1 MRPTDDDLERT
12 RTVERLAMRDAC
24 EIGGIH
30 ALRLMHDTTA
40 TAVEYGIYKSAKKV
54 FDATAPQHIMFVD
67 LGHASTSVSV
77 VDFVIGKLVVRSTTF
92 DRNLGGRDFDMAIA
106 KWISTEFQAKHK
118 DDPMSTPKTLRK
130 LLIAAEKAKKTLSPA
145 GVTEASLFIECLMND
160 IDFPIT
166 LSLEKYEELTKPLLD
181 RLAAPIGAALRESGM
196 APADLTSCE
205 IVGGTSRISA
215 VKRTIS
221 GVLGLDEV
229 RAAREIV
236 MTASLITTP
245 MGTATS
251 QRAGLRVMCPGDP
264 FGARARA
271 MCVMY
276 TRQGADGLAL
286 KLPQ

>member
-1 MRPTDDDLERT
+1 
-12 RTVERLAMRDAC
+12 MRDAC

-54 FDATAPQHIMFVD
+54 FDATAPQHVMFVD

-77 VDFVIGKLVVRSTTF
+77 VDFVIGKLVVKSTTF

-106 KWISTEFQAKHK
+106 KWIATEFQAKHK

-130 LLIAAEKAKKTLSPA
+130 LLVAAEKAKKTLSPA
-145 GVTEASLFIECLMND
+145 GVTDASLFIECLMND

-181 RLAAPIGAALRESGM
+181 RLAAPIGAALRESGL
-196 APADLTSCE
+196 APTDLTSCE

-229 RAAREIV
+229 RTARLWGRESVMPASRIAAPMRE
-236 MTASLITTP
+236 MA
-245 MGTATS
+245 TATP
-251 QRAGLRVMCPGDP
+251 QRSGSRGTCPGVGSLRSTGPRHGRDVRDVHASRCRWP
-264 FGARARA
+264 
-271 MCVMY
+271 C
-276 TRQGADGLAL
+276 AL
-286 KLPQ
+286 LESPP